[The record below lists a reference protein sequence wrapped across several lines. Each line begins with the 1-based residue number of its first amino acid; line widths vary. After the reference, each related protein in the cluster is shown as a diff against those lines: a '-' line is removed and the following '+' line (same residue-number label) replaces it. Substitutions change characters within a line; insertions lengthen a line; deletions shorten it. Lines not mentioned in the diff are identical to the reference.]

1 MMISALRAIGARVVG
16 INSQDYAPAR
26 PDVTN
31 MLRDIAR
38 RTDTVDESGS
48 PNRFVLEIPGSGSGL
63 GSAVVDAI
71 ERASAVPIEVS
82 AQAVDRAVPGE
93 TVDAVAAFIDH
104 LETRTS
110 AVAGRTCTTG
120 LATYDRGGIDADAF
134 PDTFRQVRPGRPV
147 CFDILPKT
155 NSTVMPTLIP
165 QIFEAQIN
173 VIGDGFTPL
182 DDRVVYFLVPPRIP
196 DPNE

>member
-1 MMISALRAIGARVVG
+1 
-16 INSQDYAPAR
+16 
-26 PDVTN
+26 
-31 MLRDIAR
+31 MLRDFAR
-38 RTDTVDESGS
+38 QTDTVDSSGS
-48 PNRFVLEIPGSGSGL
+48 PNSFVIGISSSGSGL

-82 AQAVDRAVPGE
+82 AQAVDRAVGGE
-93 TVDAVAAFIDH
+93 TVDAVNAFIDH
-104 LETRTS
+104 LEPRGS
-110 AVAGRTCTTG
+110 GAAGLTAGG
-120 LATYDRGGIDADAF
+120 LSTYDRGGIDSDAF
-134 PDTFRQVRPGRPV
+134 PDTFRNVRPGQPV
-147 CFDILPKT
+147 CFDIIPKT
-155 NSTVMPTLIP
+155 NATVMPTLSP